1 MYRWLA
7 PVLATTA
14 AIALVAGAV
23 ARVAAAEDPIT
34 WYVVEMIVFERVSD
48 AGRSAEAWPAEPGL
62 PNLADAIEL
71 SAEGMA
77 PGTIAR
83 DASPATGEATQPP
96 GETVTRPMGAMPRA
110 YRLVPPEEYRLGDVV
125 TRLERSGAYRAL
137 LHVAWIQPGYPIED
151 APLVHLRNANA
162 ALGAV
167 APAASAEPSAGSPAG
182 APLATPAE
190 TPTTRPAATPATR
203 PTTGPTAT
211 PAGTGES
218 AFTAGLAP
226 RINVAR
232 DPSKPAVDG
241 TVRVHRARFLHV
253 EADLLYYRPLA
264 GDAGGAPP
272 AAAATGAAP
281 LADSPDT
288 AFIEQLL
295 AEEDGPARLF
305 RLTER
310 RRMRSKELHYLDHPL
325 FGVLVEAWPL
335 ELPEAPAE
343 PLPAEKEGD
352 TVAPPAPTQPAT
364 GG

>member
-1 MYRWLA
+1 MPPMNRR
-7 PVLATTA
+7 LATVLA
-14 AIALVAGAV
+14 AIALSAGAA
-23 ARVAAAEDPIT
+23 ARAPAAEEPIT
-34 WYVVEMIVFERVSD
+34 WYVVEMIVFERTGE
-48 AGRSAEAWPAEPGL
+48 AARGAEAWPAEPGL

-71 SAEGMA
+71 SAEGLA
-77 PGTIAR
+77 PGTLAP
-83 DASPATGEATQPP
+83 DASSTEGEATQPP
-96 GETVTRPMGAMPRA
+96 VEAVTRPMVATPRA
-110 YRLVPPEEYRLGDVV
+110 YRIVPPEEHRLSDVV
-125 TRLERSGAYRAL
+125 AKLERAGGYRTL
-137 LHVAWIQPGYPIED
+137 LHVAWIQPGYPLEH
-151 APLVHLRNANA
+151 APLVHLRSANA

-167 APAASAEPSAGSPAG
+167 APAASAQTYNQTYDQSSAPMSGETAAESPA
-182 APLATPAE
+182 ATPLATPAG
-190 TPTTRPAATPATR
+190 TPPGTL
-203 PTTGPTAT
+203 
-211 PAGTGES
+211 AGTGDA

-232 DPSKPAVDG
+232 DPSKPALDG
-241 TVRVHRARFLHV
+241 TVRVHRARYLHV

-264 GDAGGAPP
+264 GDTGAAPQ
-272 AAAATGAAP
+272 AADAGAAP

-295 AEEDGPARLF
+295 AEDDGPARLF

-343 PLPAEKEGD
+343 PLPAETEGD
-352 TVAPPAPTQPAT
+352 TVAPPAPTQTGT